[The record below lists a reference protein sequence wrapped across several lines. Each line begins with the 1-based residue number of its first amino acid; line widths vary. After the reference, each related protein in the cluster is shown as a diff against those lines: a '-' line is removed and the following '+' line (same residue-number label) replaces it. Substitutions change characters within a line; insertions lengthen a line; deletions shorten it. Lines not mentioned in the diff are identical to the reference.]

1 MADELRDLM
10 TITREPR
17 SSKKSE
23 RAEARLAVVHPLELA
38 AWKAVGPKR
47 LVVGRNPED
56 DGLALVH
63 GTVSRQHAR
72 FDWDGHRHVLVDLD
86 SRNGTHVNGVRLSSG
101 AERPIEDNDVI
112 SFGDVICV
120 YERGLAPAPSVLIR
134 EDAVP
139 GNARA
144 TRELRARLQQA
155 AKDPSPVLLIG
166 ETGVGKEHIAR
177 EVHRASGRRGPLV
190 AVNVTEL
197 SPNLVES
204 QLFGHERGAFTGAD
218 RPHPGLFRAAEHGTI
233 LLDEIGE
240 LAIEL
245 QPKLLRVLQEG
256 EVRPVGATKA
266 VPVDVR
272 VVAATNRD
280 LAADIEEERF
290 RRDLHAR
297 LALWE
302 IPVPPLRERRADI
315 LSWLERLYAL
325 WRHRRGLAPGRLPE
339 LEAHAVERILIARWD
354 DNLRGLDRLTHHVA
368 TLVDG
373 DDVVTVAMIE
383 AHLGED
389 EAPGASSG
397 GSSGGGGASAGGG
410 ASERPQAP
418 TTREE
423 LEAVMAQVGGSVRA
437 AAKHYGRERRQIYRW
452 LDRFGLRADD

>member
-1 MADELRDLM
+1 MGDELRDLM
-10 TITREPR
+10 TVTREPR
-17 SSKKSE
+17 ASKRDE
-23 RAEARLAVVHPLELA
+23 RAEARLAIVHPAELA
-38 AWKAVGPKR
+38 AWRAVGPKG
-47 LVVGRNPED
+47 LLVGRNPEE

-72 FDWDGHRHVLVDLD
+72 LTWDGHRHLVVDLD
-86 SRNGTHVNGVRLSSG
+86 SRNGTHVNGARVSRG

-134 EDAVP
+134 EEAVP

-144 TRELRARLQQA
+144 TRALRARLQQA

-166 ETGVGKEHIAR
+166 ETGVGKEHLSR
-177 EVHRASGRRGPLV
+177 ELHRASGRRGPLV

-197 SPNLVES
+197 APNLVES

-266 VPVDVR
+266 VPIDVR

-280 LAADIEEERF
+280 LAADIEAERF
-290 RRDLHAR
+290 RRDLYAR

-315 LSWLERLYAL
+315 LSWLERLFAL
-325 WRHRRGLAPGRLPE
+325 WRQRRGLAPGPRPE
-339 LEAHAVERILIARWD
+339 LEAHAVERVLLARWD
-354 DNLRGLDRLTHHVA
+354 DNLRGLDRLVHHIA
-368 TLVDG
+368 TLAG
-373 DDVVTVAMIE
+373 PGGVVTVAMIE
-383 AHLGED
+383 EHLGD
-389 EAPGASSG
+389 DGAPGAGALG
-397 GSSGGGGASAGGG
+397 GAGGG
-410 ASERPQAP
+410 EAAVSGAAAERPQAP
-418 TTREE
+418 ATREE